1 MARAKMRS
9 RPWRL
14 QFPSSLWCSLYLSR
28 VTLKTYWVCHSES
41 IPLFFNTIVAVI
53 HHSCLS
59 RGISGKKW
67 VVAWVEGRKAMVT
80 WLLTVVSRS
89 CFDCTM
95 YYIVLCCH
103 VLLFVRY
110 DNRSRSLVK
119 SPPVLCRRQWSVR
132 KRTRVTHTT
141 ITTTPPLS
149 QICMYCNG
157 GWDVTWFFFAFV
169 SLILAASRLD
179 LGKRTI
185 TEEKEAT
192 SKHAATKEREKGF
205 TNQSKPSI

>member
-1 MARAKMRS
+1 MSLQGDKWEKVS
-9 RPWRL
+9 GSLSWR
-14 QFPSSLWCSLYLSR
+14 
-28 VTLKTYWVCHSES
+28 KES
-41 IPLFFNTIVAVI
+41 HGDLVA
-53 HHSCLS
+53 HSCIKILFWS
-59 RGISGKKW
+59 QY
-67 VVAWVEGRKAMVT
+67 V
-80 WLLTVVSRS
+80 L
-89 CFDCTM
+89 